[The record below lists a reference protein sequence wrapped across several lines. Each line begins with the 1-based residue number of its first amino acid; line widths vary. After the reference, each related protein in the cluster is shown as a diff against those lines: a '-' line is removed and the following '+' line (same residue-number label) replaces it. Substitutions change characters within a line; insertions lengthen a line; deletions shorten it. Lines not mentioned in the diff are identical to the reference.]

1 MVDSLRRQ
9 VCLDGGEFEVGVLT
23 GLEADGAAQFLQIVA
38 RSNAGCGSALTFD
51 KNALWLAGFE
61 LL

>member
-1 MVDSLRRQ
+1 
-9 VCLDGGEFEVGVLT
+9 
-23 GLEADGAAQFLQIVA
+23 LEADGAAQFLQIVA